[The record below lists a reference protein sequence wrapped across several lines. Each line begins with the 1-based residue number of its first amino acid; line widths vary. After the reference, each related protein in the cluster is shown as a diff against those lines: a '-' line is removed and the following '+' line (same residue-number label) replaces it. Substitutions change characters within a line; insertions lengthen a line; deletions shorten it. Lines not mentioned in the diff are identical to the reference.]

1 MRSIL
6 FCRTLL
12 GPLHSVELEASEP
25 AVEQLQV
32 PLTGPFRSGLI
43 LHTTPPETQRQ
54 IKFSLS
60 GCTQTKCSGSE
71 RSGLLTFL
79 WKQKLSE
86 DKKFVSVNESPRV
99 FIQFGHKNNLFREK
113 FFIWSNNNH
122 IQWTRPDPTRRSQ
135 VLYSN
140 VTWLPPLL
148 PLAERV
154 HVWIIWFY
162 VLMNSFKWY
171 FTASLQILAI
181 NNK

>member
-60 GCTQTKCSGSE
+60 GCTQTNVLVQKDPVYRRFYENKNLVKIKSLLVSTSHRDFLFSLVTKTTCLEKRFSFGVTITTFSE
-71 RSGLLTFL
+71 
-79 WKQKLSE
+79 
-86 DKKFVSVNESPRV
+86 
-99 FIQFGHKNNLFREK
+99 
-113 FFIWSNNNH
+113 
-122 IQWTRPDPTRRSQ
+122 PDPTRPDALRCSI
-135 VLYSN
+135 VTSPDFLLCSRWLRGFTCGSSGFTSWWTLSN
-140 VTWLPPLL
+140 D
-148 PLAERV
+148 
-154 HVWIIWFY
+154 I
-162 VLMNSFKWY
+162 
-171 FTASLQILAI
+171 LQHHY
-181 NNK
+181 KY

>member
-86 DKKFVSVNESPRV
+86 DKKFVSVNESPWV

-122 IQWTRPDPTRRSQ
+122 IQWTRPDPTRPDALRCSI
-135 VLYSN
+135 VTSPDFLLCSRWLRGFTCGSSGFTSWWTLSN
-140 VTWLPPLL
+140 D
-148 PLAERV
+148 
-154 HVWIIWFY
+154 I
-162 VLMNSFKWY
+162 
-171 FTASLQILAI
+171 LQHHY
-181 NNK
+181 KY

>member
-43 LHTTPPETQRQ
+43 LHRTPPETQRQ

-86 DKKFVSVNESPRV
+86 DKKLVSTSHREFLFSLVTKTTCSEKSSS
-99 FIQFGHKNNLFREK
+99 FGVTITTFSE
-113 FFIWSNNNH
+113 
-122 IQWTRPDPTRRSQ
+122 PDPTRPDALRCSI
-135 VLYSN
+135 VTSPDFLLCSRWLRGFTCGSSGFTSWWTLSN
-140 VTWLPPLL
+140 D
-148 PLAERV
+148 
-154 HVWIIWFY
+154 I
-162 VLMNSFKWY
+162 
-171 FTASLQILAI
+171 LQHHY
-181 NNK
+181 KY